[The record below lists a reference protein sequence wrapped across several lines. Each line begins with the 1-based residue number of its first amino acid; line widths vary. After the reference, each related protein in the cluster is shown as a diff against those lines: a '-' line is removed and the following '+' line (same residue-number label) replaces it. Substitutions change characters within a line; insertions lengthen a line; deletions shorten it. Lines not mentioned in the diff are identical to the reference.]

1 MMRLPIQLETRLI
14 GYCYDCFDISQPLT
28 TTNESPKTFAAH
40 VPKLKINAYAG
51 FLKKSDLVK
60 NIAWNI
66 LEGEENTLW
75 QESAKNQFLQNLPEI
90 HSIITNALQVAQKNL
105 PSEETHIYLFPS
117 FSPFIAKEMTGVS
130 GYTPYKNTLH
140 IYIHTDFPRGWQKSL
155 RQTITH
161 EYAHSVYFENDF
173 TFYKIQEAFI
183 FEGLAE
189 VFREEV
195 DGTGPSPMIE
205 GIQPKEIDTY
215 FNEISPSYSTEDFS
229 LYQDIF
235 FGSKDFPQWTGY
247 KIGYMLAKKYR
258 NRHQQDNWVDIFNT
272 DPNSIFEDLQK

>member
-1 MMRLPIQLETRLI
+1 MMPLPIQLETRLI

-28 TTNESPKTFAAH
+28 TTSESPKTFAAH
-40 VPKLKINAYAG
+40 VPKLKTNAYAG

-66 LEGEENTLW
+66 LEGEENTPW
-75 QESAKNQFLQNLPEI
+75 QESAKNQFLQNLAEI

-117 FSPFIAKEMTGVS
+117 FSPFIVKEMAGVS

-155 RQTITH
+155 HQTITH
-161 EYAHSVYFENDF
+161 EYAHSVHFENNF
-173 TFYKIQEAFI
+173 TFYKLQEALI

-195 DGTGPSPMIE
+195 DGTGPSPMTE
-205 GIQPKEIDTY
+205 GIQLKEIDGY
-215 FNEISPSYSTEDFS
+215 FNEISSSYSSEDFS

-258 NRHQQDNWVDIFNT
+258 LQHPQDSWVDIFNT
-272 DPNSIFEDLQK
+272 DPNSIFENLQK